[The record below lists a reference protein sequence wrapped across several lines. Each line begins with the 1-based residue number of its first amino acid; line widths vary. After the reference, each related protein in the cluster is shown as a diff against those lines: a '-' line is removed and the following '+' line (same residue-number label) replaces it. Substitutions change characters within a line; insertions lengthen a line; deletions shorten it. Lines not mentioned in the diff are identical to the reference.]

1 MIIIMVVVV
10 VHQNTYMME
19 VLHTDTMEV
28 RVVAEAGTST
38 MIRMGKPTRV
48 VVVVVEKT

>member
-1 MIIIMVVVV
+1 
-10 VHQNTYMME
+10 
-19 VLHTDTMEV
+19 MEV
-28 RVVAEAGTST
+28 RVVAEAGTTST